1 METVCLVFMTA
12 PDEATA
18 VALTRTVV
26 DERLAACGNV
36 VPTVRSIYR
45 WQGEVHDDAEAM
57 VLFKTTE
64 SAAGSLR
71 ARLVQ
76 LHPYDCPEVLVVNAD
91 GGHGDYLAWVDAM
104 VGVTKT

>member
-57 VLFKTTE
+57 VLFKTTQ
-64 SAAGSLR
+64 AGVQALQ

-76 LHPYDCPEVLVVNAD
+76 LHPYDCPEVLIVNAD
-91 GGHGDYLAWVDAM
+91 GGHDDYLEWVHSM
-104 VGVTKT
+104 VAATKT